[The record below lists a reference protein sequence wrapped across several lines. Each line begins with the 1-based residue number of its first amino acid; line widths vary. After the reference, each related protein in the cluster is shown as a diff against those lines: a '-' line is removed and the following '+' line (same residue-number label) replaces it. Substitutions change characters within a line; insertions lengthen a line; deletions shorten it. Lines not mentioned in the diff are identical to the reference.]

1 MDFVTFFALA
11 IPLVVVAVMVI
22 AHPSPVYSALFLVM
36 TLFLLAVYFL
46 FLNAHMVA
54 ALQIIVYAG
63 AIMVLFLFVIM
74 LLNLQSDTLRM
85 QRHGLGRVA
94 IIGGV
99 ILLAELG
106 LLLQGSSSEP
116 AESSL
121 PENFG
126 TVEAL
131 GSQLFTT
138 YLLPF
143 EITGILLLVAVVG
156 AVVLAKR

>member
-1 MDFVTFFALA
+1 
-11 IPLVVVAVMVI
+11 
-22 AHPSPVYSALFLVM
+22 
-36 TLFLLAVYFL
+36 
-46 FLNAHMVA
+46 MVA

-74 LLNLQSDTLRM
+74 LLNLQSDTLRT
-85 QRHGLGRVA
+85 QRHGLGRAA

-106 LLLQGSSSEP
+106 LLLQRSSSEQ

-143 EITGILLLVAVVG
+143 EITGILLLVAIVG